1 MELTLLRK
9 CMDKNII
16 FAGTPDF
23 AAIHLQ
29 ALIDANLKPKVVY
42 TQPDRPCGRGHKLTP
57 SPVKTL
63 AQKYGIEVRT
73 PLNFKDDA
81 DIQNFIALKS
91 DLFIVVAYGIILPEA
106 IINAPAYGC
115 INVHGSLLPKYRGAA
130 PIQRALLN
138 GDRQTGV
145 TIMKIAKALDAGDIY
160 VKATLDITDNDTSL
174 SLFEKL
180 AALGAQTLVESVP
193 KILNGCLKTEA
204 QDESLATYA
213 QKLSKEESALD
224 FTLTADKLCLKIR
237 GLNPWPIATLKH
249 NNVTYKVFDAKPYVK
264 YGNCGEIL
272 ECNRDGIIIG
282 CQNGSLCI
290 TQIQEPGH
298 KRVNAADL
306 ARSRPD
312 LFAIGSICD

>member
-1 MELTLLRK
+1 MN
-9 CMDKNII
+9 KNII

-29 ALIDANLKPKVVY
+29 ALIDADLKPQVVY

-73 PLNFKDDA
+73 PLNFKAENDLQD
-81 DIQNFIALKS
+81 FIDLKS

-106 IINAPAYGC
+106 VINAPTYGS

-130 PIQRALLN
+130 PIQRALLD
-138 GDRQTGV
+138 GDKQTGV
-145 TIMKIAKALDAGDIY
+145 SIMKIAKALDAGDVY
-160 VKATLDITDNDTSL
+160 VKATLDITDEDTSG

-180 AALGAQTLVESVP
+180 ASLGAKTLVETVP
-193 KILNGCLKTEA
+193 EIINGNLQAEA
-204 QDESLATYA
+204 QDESLVTYA
-213 QKLSKEESALD
+213 KKLSKEEASLD
-224 FTLTADKLCLKIR
+224 FNLTAYELCLKIR

-249 NNVTYKVFDAKPYVK
+249 NLITYKVFEAKPYPK
-264 YGNCGEIL
+264 CGNCGEIL

-282 CQNGSLCI
+282 CKNGSLCI

-312 LFAIGSICD
+312 LFAIGSVCD